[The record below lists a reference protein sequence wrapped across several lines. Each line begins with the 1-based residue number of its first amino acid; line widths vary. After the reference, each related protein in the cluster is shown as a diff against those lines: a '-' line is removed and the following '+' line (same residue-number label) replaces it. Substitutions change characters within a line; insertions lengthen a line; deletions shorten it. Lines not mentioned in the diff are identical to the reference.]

1 LRRAARRTEWGDYV
15 NERDKIHSINFFQ
28 RLSIQNRFAVPV
40 ALVMFVMGALAMYYF
55 PSTQRR
61 SIQEALSNKAQS
73 IAKILALNVATGL
86 EFQDQ
91 NSVLHAFE
99 GAGTDEDL
107 SYIVV
112 RDSEGKEFAA
122 FPKQAE
128 RPALPSGTVTEF
140 SIAQKGDNLEVAGPV
155 RNPDGKPIGVLQLGM
170 STKRIAALSRAS
182 VLTTFFFTALAT
194 ALSLGLVF
202 LVARQTASPI
212 VALASAAEQIAS
224 EDMSVLAAEVK
235 LIAEGN
241 LTRQVRL
248 NPRPLPVHTGGE
260 VGRMAAA
267 FNLMLDKLAEI
278 ATAYTTMSSGL
289 RELVLHVQGAADEVA
304 AGSEAVAGS
313 SGVAV
318 RANESAV
325 AAAESITAT
334 LHEINANIQNVARN
348 TQSQAATTTETLAS
362 IANMLRSVETVAK
375 AAQRLV
381 EISTRASQAVSE
393 GSTAMSE
400 ASRSMA
406 DIRDVIRTSAGIV
419 EGLGSMAEDIGK
431 IVGVI
436 DEIAEQTNLLALNAA
451 IEAARAGEHGLGF
464 AVVAEE
470 VRKLAE
476 RSAKSTGEISELIR
490 GIQTQVAKAVHNM
503 EKSTESVEEG
513 MRRTQGLQ
521 ANLGRIDTSVAEVSR
536 CSEEISHATME
547 QSSGTQEIEAATAR
561 LAELTQ
567 EISAATEEQ
576 STGTEQVV
584 QAVEQMRGLVQKNAD
599 NAVGLASSAEQLSG
613 QAGSLRKLASRF
625 YVGTEGNGGGA
636 YRSGQIAPAF
646 GGNGEESVQRPRS
659 GGPQNGGI
667 EESEPVVRY
676 PGRSVPA
683 ASGAGRTKPRFRP
696 S

>member
-1 LRRAARRTEWGDYV
+1 VSEKEKDFSV
-15 NERDKIHSINFFQ
+15 NFFQ
-28 RLSIQNRFAVPV
+28 RLSIQNRFLVPV
-40 ALVMFVMGALAMYYF
+40 ALVMFGMGALAMYYF
-55 PSTQRR
+55 PSTQGKAL
-61 SIQEALSNKAQS
+61 QESLSNKAQS
-73 IAKILALNVATGL
+73 ISRILALNVATGL

-99 GAGTDEDL
+99 GAGSDEDL

-112 RDSEGKEFAA
+112 RDSAGKEFAV
-122 FPKQAE
+122 FPEHAE
-128 RPALPSGTVTEF
+128 RPALPSSRVTAF
-140 SIAQKGDNLEVAGPV
+140 AITLKGDTLEVAGPV
-155 RNPDGKPIGVLQLGM
+155 SNPDGKPIGLLQLGM
-170 STKRIAALSRAS
+170 STRRIAALSRAS
-182 VLTTFFFTALAT
+182 QVTTFFFTFAAT
-194 ALSLGLVF
+194 VLSLGLVF

-212 VALASAAEQIAS
+212 VALATAAEQIAS
-224 EDMSVLAAEVK
+224 EDMALLAAEAK

-248 NPRPLPVHTGGE
+248 SPRPLSVHTGGE
-260 VGRMAAA
+260 VGRMATS
-267 FNLMLDKLAEI
+267 FNLMLDKLGEI
-278 ATAYTTMSSGL
+278 AAAFTTMSIGL
-289 RELVLHVQGAADEVA
+289 RELVLHVQGASDEVA
-304 AGSEAVAGS
+304 AGSDAVASS

-325 AAAESITAT
+325 TAAESITAT

-375 AAQRLV
+375 AAGRLV
-381 EISTRASQAVSE
+381 EISTRASQVVGE
-393 GSTAMSE
+393 GRTAMAD
-400 ASRSMA
+400 ASHSMA

-490 GIQTQVAKAVHNM
+490 GIQSQVAKAVANM
-503 EKSTESVEEG
+503 EKSTGSVEEG
-513 MRRTQGLQ
+513 MRRTQGLST
-521 ANLGRIDTSVAEVSR
+521 NLERIESSVGEVAR
-536 CSEEISHATME
+536 CSEEISHATTE

-561 LAELTQ
+561 LSELTQ

-584 QAVEQMRGLVQKNAD
+584 RAVEQMRGLVQKNAD

-613 QAGSLRKLASRF
+613 QAGSLRSLASRF
-625 YVGTEGNGGGA
+625 YVGTDGNGAHSAAAGDGEETA
-636 YRSGQIAPAF
+636 RRQRRGAPA
-646 GGNGEESVQRPRS
+646 NGRTQERASL
-659 GGPQNGGI
+659 
-667 EESEPVVRY
+667 VRY
-676 PGRSVPA
+676 PGRSLAPSGEAGDPA
-683 ASGAGRTKPRFRP
+683 SPSSRT